1 MQEEFQFA
9 VPQFIIDFKD
19 TFVGLLLMTI
29 SGSPYL
35 LLKECEKM
43 RTDVIG
49 RVSFANCDPLFH
61 GLDPKWKVL
70 PAPPSWLTGHLLRGE
85 CLIAPIPMADLAR
98 NADTLCAIDSIGIA
112 SDGGVGSVLLFGDC
126 PVEEMRDIAV
136 PTDSSTSRTLLP
148 WLLSERGFRPRLI
161 EMGPNLESMLDRCD
175 GALLIGDRAIHHAHL
190 QPSLVRMDLGD
201 EWLDI
206 TGMPMVFGVFC
217 ARQDA
222 DSAAV
227 NLAISDLESA
237 LSRFENDPSFRQEVI
252 ARSAQ
257 VTRFSVSRMDTYF
270 GSEVRNRLT
279 EGDRASMQQF
289 ATKVC
294 GLKKE
299 VPWWNGHQSEPVNR
313 RNAAS

>member
-1 MQEEFQFA
+1 M
-9 VPQFIIDFKD
+9 I
-19 TFVGLLLMTI
+19 I
-29 SGSPYL
+29 SGFLYRL
-35 LLKECEKM
+35 QKGCERM

-98 NADTLCAIDSIGIA
+98 NSDILCAIDSIGIA

-161 EMGPNLESMLDRCD
+161 EMGPNLESMLERCD

-190 QPSLVRMDLGD
+190 QPDLVRMDLGD

-222 DSAAV
+222 DSTAV
-227 NLAISDLESA
+227 NQAVSDLENT
-237 LSRFENDPSFRQEVI
+237 LSRFENDSLFRKEVI
-252 ARSAQ
+252 LKSAK
-257 VTRFSVSRMDTYF
+257 VTRFSVSRMETYF

-279 EGDRASMQQF
+279 ASDRSSMQRF
-289 ATKVC
+289 ATEVC
-294 GLKKE
+294 GLEGE
-299 VPWWNGHQSEPVNR
+299 VPWWVGHQSEPVNR

>member
-1 MQEEFQFA
+1 M
-9 VPQFIIDFKD
+9 
-19 TFVGLLLMTI
+19 TVGLHCR
-29 SGSPYL
+29 
-35 LLKECEKM
+35 LLKGCERM

-161 EMGPNLESMLDRCD
+161 EMGPNLESMLERCD

-190 QPSLVRMDLGD
+190 QPDLVRMDLGD

-206 TGMPMVFGVFC
+206 TDMPMVFGVFC

-222 DSAAV
+222 DTTAV
-227 NLAISDLESA
+227 SCAISDLEGA
-237 LSRFENDPSFRQEVI
+237 LSRFENEPLFRQEVI
-252 ARSAQ
+252 ARSAK
-257 VTRFSVSRMDTYF
+257 VTRFSVGRMETYF

-279 EGDRASMQQF
+279 PKDRASMQRF
-289 ATKVC
+289 ATDVC
-294 GLKKE
+294 GLEGE
-299 VPWWNGHQSEPVNR
+299 VPWWVDNQSEPVNR